1 MSSLVVWLSLL
12 FGLGFTLAYVLI
24 PRLKKEIEAPKYIFQ
39 KQLQRYD
46 TQLGEQAFS
55 KESRNEEK

>member
-1 MSSLVVWLSLL
+1 MSSIVVWLSVV
-12 FGLGFTLAYVLI
+12 FGVGFTLAYVLI
-24 PRLKKEIEAPKYIFQ
+24 PRLKREVEAPKYIFQ

-46 TQLGEQAFS
+46 SQAGEHAFS